1 MECQVGT
8 ALAEPSGPQVNYI
21 AMANRPIYSSSTFT
35 YIHLPSFFAVVFF
48 FHSYMLV
55 YQRVTPIR
63 RGCDTKDST
72 NNYYGNIVLLV
83 IMAHTCSILYL
94 TYVYLCIM
102 ITYVYIY
109 IYIYT

>member
-1 MECQVGT
+1 
-8 ALAEPSGPQVNYI
+8 
-21 AMANRPIYSSSTFT
+21 
-35 YIHLPSFFAVVFF
+35 
-48 FHSYMLV
+48 MLV

-94 TYVYLCIM
+94 TDVYLCIM

-109 IYIYT
+109 IHNMYTHMCIIYIYIYTFVYIYIYICVCYVYTCILYIYIYK